1 MSTDTPVVEPSAA
14 PAAEPMP
21 TPAPAQEPVTVAG
34 PPPEVVAA
42 AEAARQ
48 AAQPPAEPA
57 AQPAEE
63 PTGLL
68 ALIGEDVASDPAAAA
83 SIDLVNLIIEGKD
96 LDLERAFG
104 RAIEEDDPRF
114 IDEHYLVEVLGEQQ
128 AKVLIRE
135 ATRLSESATR
145 AGERLRDELLKDIPG
160 GQETLSQAVEVFN
173 SVADEATRAVIAE
186 LIDSGDIKK
195 MKFAAKQIMDIASA
209 SGRVVVHN
217 QQPVGTPGAMQ
228 GLSREAYIAA
238 INERNLSPEK
248 YEQLRAQRL
257 LGIKQGL

>member
-1 MSTDTPVVEPSAA
+1 MSTETQAVEPSAA
-14 PAAEPMP
+14 PTAEPTP
-21 TPAPAQEPVTVAG
+21 TPAPAPVAG
-34 PPPEVVAA
+34 PPPEVAAAA

-48 AAQPPAEPA
+48 AATTPTPVEPTA
-57 AQPAEE
+57 E

-104 RAIEEDDPRF
+104 KAIEEDDPRF
-114 IDEHYLVEVLGEQQ
+114 IDERYLIEVLGEQQ

-135 ATRLSESATR
+135 AGRLNESATR
-145 AGERLRDELLKDIPG
+145 AGERLRDEMLKDIPG
-160 GQETLSQAVEVFN
+160 GQETLTQAVEVFN
-173 SVADEATRAVIAE
+173 SVADEVTRAVIAE
-186 LIDSGDIKK
+186 LIDSGDLKK
-195 MKFAAKQIMDIASA
+195 MKFAAKQIMDFATA
-209 SGRVVVHN
+209 SGQVVVHN

-248 YEQLRAQRL
+248 YEQLRAQRQ